1 MDVKGFEQKMARHWL
16 PVQGFDENLADHVFG
31 VNVGRFEARSKS
43 EEAEEVR
50 MISSAFLLFA
60 LFYTSLLG
68 VSIFATNAIFCSLP
82 FYLRA
87 VLSRPALYD
96 SDE

>member
-1 MDVKGFEQKMARHWL
+1 MNGFEHKMARHWL

-50 MISSAFLLFA
+50 MNIVCLLTFRLVLHVSSRCFNVCYQCHLL
-60 LFYTSLLG
+60 LPPILSTS
-68 VSIFATNAIFCSLP
+68 CSFSPIP
-82 FYLRA
+82 F
-87 VLSRPALYD
+87 
-96 SDE
+96 

>member
-1 MDVKGFEQKMARHWL
+1 MDGKGFEQKTARHWL
-16 PVQGFDENLADHVFG
+16 PVQGFDGNLADHVFG
-31 VNVGRFEARSKS
+31 VKSGRFEARSKS
-43 EEAEEVR
+43 EEVEEVR
-50 MISSAFLLFA
+50 MNMVCFPFA
-60 LFYTSLLG
+60 LDILV

-82 FYLRA
+82 FYVRA